1 MILAAC
7 PSPGGGGDPPVTLAF
22 DQATVRT
29 SKLLVSTNGNTAQRF
44 TNTLRANGTAL
55 SSGVSYRIGAPAGY
69 TGPITLDSAT
79 GAVSFGREVYDK
91 VTRSR
96 TPERVTIEA
105 TYQGKTASYTFTV
118 TDHFSPRRGHTSVV
132 AGGDIYVIGGNT
144 QSGPDNEV
152 WRSPD
157 GGATWDRLA
166 ASAPTKRFS
175 RRYSHSSA
183 VLGNTI
189 YVIGGGTNAAT
200 TVTDVVWTSEDG
212 ADWTRISAATAA
224 DRLAARFEHRS
235 VVLGNEIYVI
245 NGSVITTAVGVSNTR
260 DVRRSRDGTTWT
272 NVTITLPVDG
282 GAPFPPRNDF
292 AMEVLD
298 NAIYIMGGTTVA
310 SGTGDDVLESSNG
323 ALWTQVDTSGNRFTA
338 RQRHSSAVLGGVL
351 YVIGGIEFTAAAN
364 EREDI
369 WSSADKGRRWTQ
381 VATNAQVLGR
391 SWHTSPVLDGA
402 IYVIGGSKQTGGLQ
416 NDVWKSTDGGVTWQ
430 NVHANP

>member
-1 MILAAC
+1 MRLNFKDIA
-7 PSPGGGGDPPVTLAF
+7 
-22 DQATVRT
+22 VRK
-29 SKLLVSTNGNTAQRF
+29 SKMLFSTNGSTAQTF
-44 TNTLRANGTAL
+44 TITPRLGTTPL
-55 SSGVSYRIGAPAGY
+55 TSGVTYAVTEPAGY

-96 TPERVTIEA
+96 TPERVTVQA
-105 TYQGKTASYTFTV
+105 THQGKTASYTFTV

-166 ASAPTKRFS
+166 PSAPTERFS
-175 RRYSHSSA
+175 PRYSHSSA

-189 YVIGGGTNAAT
+189 YVIGGGTNAAA
-200 TVTDVVWTSEDG
+200 TVTDVVWRSEDG
-212 ADWTRISAATAA
+212 ADWTQSPAADAAA

-235 VVLGNEIYVI
+235 VVLGNEMYVI
-245 NGSVITTAVGVSNTR
+245 NGSVITTAAGVSNTR

-272 NVTITLPVDG
+272 NVAITLPADG
-282 GAPFPPRNDF
+282 GAPFPPRSDF

-298 NAIYIMGGTTVA
+298 NAIYIMGGNTVV
-310 SGTGDDVLESSNG
+310 SRTGDDVLESSDG
-323 ALWTQVDTSGNRFTA
+323 ALWTRVDTSGNRFTE

-369 WSSADKGRRWTQ
+369 WRSADKGRRWTQ
-381 VATNAQVLGR
+381 VAANAQVLGR
-391 SWHTSPVLDGA
+391 SWHTSPVLGDA
-402 IYVIGGSKQTGGLQ
+402 IYVIGGSKRTGGLQ

-430 NVHANP
+430 NVHQNP

>member
-1 MILAAC
+1 MRLTFKDAA
-7 PSPGGGGDPPVTLAF
+7 
-22 DQATVRT
+22 VRK
-29 SKLLVSTNGNTAQRF
+29 SKMLFSTNGSTAQTF
-44 TNTLRANGTAL
+44 TITPRLGTTPL
-55 SSGVSYRIGAPAGY
+55 TSGVTYAVTEPAGY

-96 TPERVTIEA
+96 TPERVTVQA
-105 TYQGKTASYTFTV
+105 THQGKTASYTFTV

-132 AGGDIYVIGGNT
+132 VGPNIYVIGGNT

-157 GGATWDRLA
+157 GGETWDRLA
-166 ASAPTKRFS
+166 PSAPTKRFS
-175 RRYSHSSA
+175 PRYSHSSA

-189 YVIGGGTNAAT
+189 YVIGGGTNAAA
-200 TVTDVVWTSEDG
+200 TVADVVWRSEGG
-212 ADWTRISAATAA
+212 ADWTQMPAAAAAA

-235 VVLGNEIYVI
+235 VVLGNEMYVI
-245 NGSVITTAVGVSNTR
+245 NGSVITTAAGVSNTR
-260 DVRRSRDGTTWT
+260 DVRRSRDGTTWA
-272 NVTITLPVDG
+272 NVAITLPADG
-282 GAPFPPRNDF
+282 GAPFPPRSKF

-310 SGTGDDVLESSNG
+310 SRTGDDVLESSNG
-323 ALWTQVDTSGNRFTA
+323 ALWTQVDTSGNRFTE

-351 YVIGGIEFTAAAN
+351 YVIGGIEFASPIR

-369 WSSADKGRRWTQ
+369 WRSADKGRRWTQ
-381 VATNAQVLGR
+381 VAANAQVLGR
-391 SWHTSPVLDGA
+391 SWHTSPVLGDA
-402 IYVIGGSKQTGGLQ
+402 IYVIGGSKKTGGLQ

-430 NVHANP
+430 NVHQNP